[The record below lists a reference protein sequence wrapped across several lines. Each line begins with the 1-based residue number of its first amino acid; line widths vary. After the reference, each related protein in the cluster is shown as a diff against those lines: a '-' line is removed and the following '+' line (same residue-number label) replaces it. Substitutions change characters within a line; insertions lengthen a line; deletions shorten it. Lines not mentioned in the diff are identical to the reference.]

1 MISDDVFD
9 DDFLDDDEVPAAES
23 QDAGQDW
30 KVLVVDDEPDVHT
43 VTRLALAGV
52 TFRDRPIR
60 FFNAYSAEEG
70 RKMLAEDPEIAL
82 VLLDV
87 VMETDHAGL
96 EMAQWVRQQLGNH
109 QVRIVLRTGQPGLAP
124 EREVIED
131 YDINDYQAKSQL
143 THERLFTVLIGSL
156 RNFSDIQT
164 IETNRKVIEANRRG
178 LLKIIDAS
186 STIFRTQSIHAFAEG
201 VLQQLSAL
209 IVPEQDAVYAH
220 SGLAAF
226 SRTTQPEIVAGI
238 GSYANIQ
245 GRSLEQAVGAEQRE
259 WIRQALESRHSIA
272 TPDHY
277 VGFVDSGE
285 GRSNVLLVEGTK
297 GELAKSD
304 QHLLELYCCNVGI
317 AFDNLMLRE
326 EIERTQREIIYQL
339 GEVVE
344 TRSKETGNH
353 VRRVAEY
360 SYILALAA
368 GKTAEEAEILRLA
381 SPLHDIGK
389 VGIPD
394 AILLKP
400 GPLTPAEW
408 AIMKTHAKC
417 GSDAIERAEQ
427 DADRPVEFLAL
438 AKEIA
443 HWHHEKW
450 DGTGY
455 PDGLAG
461 EAIPVAARLMAVA
474 DVFDAIISPRVY
486 KPPMPMEQAR
496 DIIAEERSRHF
507 DPDVVEAF
515 LADFD
520 AFSAIAH
527 HYRDSVPAQ

>member
-1 MISDDVFD
+1 MNSEDAFD
-9 DDFLDDDEVPAAES
+9 DDFLDDDEPVAAES
-23 QDAGQDW
+23 QNGSQNW

-43 VTRLALAGV
+43 VTRLALSGV
-52 TFRDRPIR
+52 SFRDRPIK
-60 FFNAYSAEEG
+60 FINAYSAEEG
-70 RKMLAEDPEIAL
+70 RKLLAEDPEIAL
-82 VLLDV
+82 ILLDV

-96 EMAQWVRQQLGNH
+96 DMARWVRQQLGNQ

-124 EREVIED
+124 EREVIES

-143 THERLFTVLIGSL
+143 TQERLFTVLMGSL

-209 IVPEQDAVYAH
+209 IVPDQDAVYAH
-220 SGLAAF
+220 SGVAAF
-226 SRTTQPEIVAGI
+226 SRTTEPEIVAGI
-238 GSYANIQ
+238 GTYAEVQ
-245 GRSLEQAVGAEQRE
+245 GKTLDQALGEEQRE
-259 WIRQALESRHSIA
+259 WIREALANRHSVA

-360 SYILALAA
+360 SYVLALAA
-368 GKTAEEAEILRLA
+368 GKTEEEAEILRLA

-400 GPLTPAEW
+400 GRFTPEEREV
-408 AIMKTHAKC
+408 MNTHAQIGYEMLKSADSRALKA
-417 GSDAIERAEQ
+417 GAI
-427 DADRPVEFLAL
+427 V
-438 AKEIA
+438 A
-443 HWHHEKW
+443 HQHHEKW
-450 DGTGY
+450 DGSGY
-455 PDGLAG
+455 PRGLKG
-461 EAIPVAARLMAVA
+461 EEIHLYGRITALA
-474 DVFDAIISPRVY
+474 DVFDALGSARVY
-486 KPPMPMEQAR
+486 KPAWELPRIM
-496 DIIAEERSRHF
+496 DLLKEERGRHF
-507 DPDVVEAF
+507 DPHLIDLFFEHFEQIDAIRHAHSDV
-515 LADFD
+515 
-520 AFSAIAH
+520 
-527 HYRDSVPAQ
+527 